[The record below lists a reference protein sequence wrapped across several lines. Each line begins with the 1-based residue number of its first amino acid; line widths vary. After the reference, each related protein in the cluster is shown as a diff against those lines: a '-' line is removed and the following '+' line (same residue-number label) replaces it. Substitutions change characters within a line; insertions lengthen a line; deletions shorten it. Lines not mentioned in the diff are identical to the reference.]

1 MKAPI
6 KKPAAKSKATTK
18 PAPIEA
24 PRDPGR
30 YVSQDR
36 LAKILDRNRATVRE
50 WDAAGMPCVRRG
62 DKAVGQDWVY
72 DVADVVKW
80 REAQAAEKGRKEGR
94 AEPRMPSGTGG
105 DMSFIGELD
114 PKERI
119 SLAMQIMK
127 MGERQRAL
135 CTPKAVEDVW
145 TRAFR
150 DVGNSVMSIPE
161 LCARDMVGFPD
172 EVVARFRRTAKEK
185 IGDILKATAGE
196 FAKGLAEMTATPAPV
211 PPSEDDDED
220 EATE

>member
-1 MKAPI
+1 MKAPAR
-6 KKPAAKSKATTK
+6 KSVAKAKAA
-18 PAPIEA
+18 PVEG

-30 YVSQDR
+30 FVSQDR
-36 LAKILDRNRATVRE
+36 LAKVLDRNRATIRE

-62 DKAVGQDWVY
+62 DRDAGAQWLY
-72 DVADVVKW
+72 DVAEVVKW
-80 REAQAAEKGRKEGR
+80 REGQVSEKARKEGR
-94 AEPRMPSGTGG
+94 AEPRMPSAGGG
-105 DMSFIGELD
+105 DLAFVGDLE

-135 CTPKAVEDVW
+135 CTPMAVEEVW

-172 EVVARFRRTAKEK
+172 EVVARFRKTAKEK
-185 IGDILKATAGE
+185 VADVLKATAGE
-196 FAKGLAEMTATPAPV
+196 FAKNMAEMTATPAPV
-211 PPSEDDDED
+211 PPSEDDED
-220 EATE
+220 EAAE